1 MGDQHG
7 FFSLGDMANAE
18 LFGTEMC
25 VPLRD
30 QQKKDLPQAFWGPII
45 LKSSHMTRIQ
55 VPKKTF

>member
-30 QQKKDLPQAFWGPII
+30 QQKKRFAPSI
-45 LKSSHMTRIQ
+45 LGANHFEEQ
-55 VPKKTF
+55 PHD